1 MLEIHFFSSKS
12 NTESLEVT
20 DFEPLPACLNKV
32 SLSTGKLSQDGRKK
46 TTNKSDS
53 DKIIF
58 LLDQRLSLN
67 KFLNLEFKFTLEI
80 VFGLLILMI

>member
-1 MLEIHFFSSKS
+1 
-12 NTESLEVT
+12 
-20 DFEPLPACLNKV
+20 
-32 SLSTGKLSQDGRKK
+32 LSTRKLSQDGRKK